1 MMRDYQYH
9 GYTPRQGD
17 IITVNLDPQVG
28 REIKKRRPVVV
39 VSSDGYNAK
48 TGFVQACPITHIIR
62 KRAGF
67 FSMNTRHVTGQVNAI
82 QLRSLDFISERRAIK
97 KVDELDPETFGKVAQ
112 FIRFIFDFDQVID
125 FGE

>member
-1 MMRDYQYH
+1 
-9 GYTPRQGD
+9 
-17 IITVNLDPQVG
+17 
-28 REIKKRRPVVV
+28 
-39 VSSDGYNAK
+39 
-48 TGFVQACPITHIIR
+48 
-62 KRAGF
+62 
-67 FSMNTRHVTGQVNAI
+67 MNTRHVTGQVNAI